1 MKVICLDTQ
10 LMQRMKRLRRLATSV
25 FLLLTTVSSQ
35 GLLLLLTPN
44 SKVAAQTAQLCAT
57 PGKDGPATPTGV
69 VNTYYPGT
77 ASASAGAT
85 SITVGTAAGATTPI
99 AVGDLLLVIQM
110 QDAAINSDNTTAY
123 GDNTT
128 GSGVSN
134 INNSGLYEYVVA
146 TNAVATGGG
155 TLNIQ
160 GRGTNNGLINS
171 YTNANFG
178 TQGQRRFQVVRVP
191 QYSSVSSLNNVTA
204 NTWNGTT
211 GGIVAVDV
219 AGSLS
224 GGTIDVSGRGF
235 RGGGGRGL
243 RGGTGGTGTDYR
255 NLATNNFHGAKGEG
269 IAGTP
274 RYVFNGTSVDNTAVE
289 GYVNGSTARG
299 APGNAGGGGT
309 DSNPAANDQNS
320 GGGGGS
326 NGGAGGRG
334 GNSWSANTTVGGL
347 GGAVVNNAVNR
358 VVLGGGGGAGSTN
371 DSTGIPN
378 GGVASSGA
386 AGGGIVMVRTGSLS
400 GNSTINANGA
410 AANNSVTND
419 GSGGGGAGGSV
430 LVTALNSGTG
440 SLSVNA
446 RGGTG
451 GTNTGGGSAHGPGG
465 GGGGGFVARST
476 TITAT
481 ADISG
486 GANGTTLVTNAFG
499 ATAGATGQSTTISGT
514 IPGASSGAECIPSLT
529 VTKTTS
535 TPTVTNTQSGTTA
548 TYTITV
554 ANTTG
559 RVAANSV
566 SISDPLPS
574 GFTYASVGSVT
585 LNGGATRPTTT
596 NPTAGTATPSFGT
609 FNIPG
614 GGSVVLTFTVNIAA
628 SVTAGTYQNPATTT
642 YSDPTRTTTAGT
654 ATATYNSASSTAED
668 VTVNLSSRVCRGSN
682 ISLFSFQNATLVS
695 GTALQVGAVYRFTN
709 VAPSIDALVRIDQFN
724 NGARLNAIDG
734 TASGSADAFQPELT
748 TAANTVDSSV
758 DFTITFVNTGTS
770 TPVNI
775 SSFHASG
782 VDIDGDSGSVREYI
796 QLSNLARYT
805 LENPT
810 NITASSIPPLVQF
823 AAANAQNQ
831 PGISLTATQNIA
843 TAEYANVSS
852 FRYRIGAL
860 ATTTSAS
867 QNRLNSLYFDCI
879 NYTNPTTTTISNN
892 PNLLLV
898 KRITAINAQAI
909 TTVVDDPSDSQ
920 DNHPNWQAGY
930 LQGAITG
937 SVQPQQEVEYT
948 IYFLSTGASDAVN
961 SRICD
966 LIPANSTFIA
976 NSFETGKGI
985 RMTLGATN
993 TNLTNINDSDRG
1005 RFYTSAETLPPTC
1018 RVGSTVNGRVLN
1030 NVNGAVVVDLGTISR
1045 ATAPGNPT
1053 NSYGFIRFRVRVN

>member
-1 MKVICLDTQ
+1 M
-10 LMQRMKRLRRLATSV
+10 SV
-25 FLLLTTVSSQ
+25 FLVLTTVSSP

-44 SKVAAQTAQLCAT
+44 SKVAAQTTQLCAT

-85 SITVGTAAGATTPI
+85 SITVGTATGATTPI

-110 QDAAINSDNTTAY
+110 QDAAINSNNTIAY
-123 GDNTT
+123 GDGTT

-146 TNAVATGGG
+146 TNSVGTGGG

-191 QYSSVSSLNNVTA
+191 QYSSVSSLNNVNA
-204 NTWNGTT
+204 SAWNGTT

-219 AGSLS
+219 AGSLG

-243 RGGTGGTGTDYR
+243 TGGSGGTGTDYR

-274 RYVFNGTSVDNTAVE
+274 RYVFNGTSVTDTTVE

-309 DSNPAANDQNS
+309 DSNPTANDQNS

-326 NGGAGGRG
+326 NGGVGGRG
-334 GNSWSANTTVGGL
+334 GNAWSSSAAVGGL
-347 GGAVVNNAVNR
+347 GGAVVNNAANR
-358 VVLGGGGGAGSTN
+358 VVLGGGGGAGTTN
-371 DSTGIPN
+371 NATGTPS

-386 AGGGIVMVRTGSLS
+386 AGGGIVMLRIGSLS

-430 LVTALNSGTG
+430 LVTALNAGSG

-451 GTNTGGGSAHGPGG
+451 GTNTGGGSPHGPGG
-465 GGGGGFVARST
+465 GGGGGFVGRSS
-476 TITAT
+476 IIAAT
-481 ADISG
+481 VDVSG
-486 GANGTTLVTNAFG
+486 GTNGTTVVTTNSFG
-499 ATAGATGQSTTISGT
+499 ATAGAAGQSTTISSST

-535 TPTVTNTQSGTTA
+535 TPTVTNTPSGTTA

-554 ANTTG
+554 ANAAG
-559 RVAANSV
+559 RATANGV

-682 ISLFSFQNATLVS
+682 ISLFSFQNPNLVS
-695 GTALQVGAVYRFTN
+695 GTALQVGAVYRFAN
-709 VAPSIDALVRIDQFN
+709 VAPSIDALVRIDRFN

-782 VDIDGDSGSVREYI
+782 VDIDGDGSSVREYI
-796 QLSNLARYT
+796 QLSDLARYT

-810 NITASSIPPLVQF
+810 NLTASSIPPLVQF
-823 AAANAQNQ
+823 TAANTQNH
-831 PGISLTATQNIA
+831 PGISLIATQNIV
-843 TAEYANVSS
+843 TAEYSNISS

-948 IYFLSTGASDAVN
+948 IYFLSTGGDALN

-976 NSFETGKGI
+976 DSFETGKGI
-985 RMTLGATN
+985 RMTLGATS
-993 TNLTNINDSDRG
+993 TNLTNVNDGDRG
-1005 RFYTSAETLPPTC
+1005 RFYTSVETLPSTC

-1030 NVNGAVVVDLGTISR
+1030 NVNGAVVIDLGTIPR
-1045 ATAPGNPT
+1045 ATAPGNPP